1 MPCLFSSMIG
11 SISSTSF
18 AHYGM
23 QRSPQGERSADLPSS
38 DEEEKDSQTSLKT
51 EKGKKEEEEKFS
63 NPQKLDEGEK
73 EQVKKLKAR
82 DAEVRA
88 HEQAHMA
95 AAGSLAQGGP
105 NYVFQTGPDGKQYAI
120 GGSVKIDT
128 SPGSTPEETQR
139 KAQQIRAAA
148 LAPSDPSGQD
158 LKVAASAA
166 SMEVEAA
173 SKVAEKSE
181 KDANKQGFKS
191 DGSAGDTKGE
201 ITSSRQVF
209 AASPSDSETGKDEQ
223 ENAHP
228 RQNIYAQQAAK
239 LYANN

>member
-1 MPCLFSSMIG
+1 
-11 SISSTSF
+11 
-18 AHYGM
+18 M
-23 QRSPQGERSADLPSS
+23 QRSPQGERSSGAHPS
-38 DEEEKDSQTSLKT
+38 EEDDSKASLKS
-51 EKGKKEEEEKFS
+51 EKENKDEEEKFS

-128 SPGSTPEETQR
+128 SPGSTPEETVR

-173 SKVAEKSE
+173 SKNAEKAE
-181 KDANKQGFKS
+181 KDASKQGFKS
-191 DGSAGDTKGE
+191 DGPSESAKGE
-201 ITSSRQVF
+201 ISSSRQVF
-209 AASPSDSETGKDEQ
+209 AASPNDSEGGKTQDENS
-223 ENAHP
+223 EP
-228 RQNIYAQQAAK
+228 RQNAYQLQAAK
-239 LYANN
+239 LYSNS

>member
-1 MPCLFSSMIG
+1 MIG
-11 SISSTSF
+11 SINSTSF
-18 AHYGM
+18 THYGM
-23 QRSPQGERSADLPSS
+23 QRSPQDERAYGVHSS
-38 DEEEKDSQTSLKT
+38 EEEAKHPTGSRKT
-51 EKGKKEEEEKFS
+51 ENEKTEEEEKFS

-73 EQVKKLKAR
+73 EQVEKLKAR

-105 NYVFQTGPDGKQYAI
+105 TYVFQTGPDGKQYAI

-128 SPGSTPEETQR
+128 SPGRTPEETER

-173 SKVAEKSE
+173 SKNAEKSE
-181 KDANKQGFKS
+181 KDANKLGHKL
-191 DGSAGDTKGE
+191 DGPTNDAEGR

-209 AASPSDSETGKDEQ
+209 ATSPSDSETGEKSEEQ
-223 ENAHP
+223 SQS
-228 RQNIYAQQAAK
+228 RQNAYALQAAK
-239 LYANN
+239 LYAS